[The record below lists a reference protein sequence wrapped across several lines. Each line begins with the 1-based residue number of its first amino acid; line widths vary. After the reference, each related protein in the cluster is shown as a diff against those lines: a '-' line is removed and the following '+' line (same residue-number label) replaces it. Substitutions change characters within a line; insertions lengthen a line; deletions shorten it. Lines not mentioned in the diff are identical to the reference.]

1 MDALLISR
9 KEAARTLGISLRS
22 LGLAVRGGLLKPRRF
37 GRRVLFPPDELKRF
51 ASRDHGCM
59 TPDQQVRDAGGDGR

>member
-1 MDALLISR
+1 MDTLLVSR

-22 LGLAVRGGLLKPRRF
+22 LDLAVQAGLLKPRRL

-51 ASRDHGCM
+51 ASRDHCRM
-59 TPDQQVRDAGGDGR
+59 TPEPQAGDAGGDGR

>member
-1 MDALLISR
+1 MDALLVSR

-22 LGLAVRGGLLKPRRF
+22 LDLAVRGGLLKPRRL

-51 ASRDHGCM
+51 ASRDHRRM
-59 TPDQQVRDAGGDGR
+59 APEPPALAAGGDGR

>member
-22 LGLAVRGGLLKPRRF
+22 LDFAVRGGLLKPRRL
-37 GRRVLFPPDELKRF
+37 GRRVLFTPQELKRF
-51 ASRDHGCM
+51 ASRDHGRIALQPEP
-59 TPDQQVRDAGGDGR
+59 PDPPAGT